1 MALRTLPSAVN
12 TLLNDGTGFTYAHL
26 VKFERPNL
34 NTQFDVDQPTKY
46 AYITDGSIDI
56 TWNGDTYF
64 ANKLKKIGNFTEN
77 SQASA
82 SNSTLTIS
90 ALALGT
96 SLTDTLTFNS
106 SAGTVTGTKDF
117 VEQGLA
123 EGDTILF
130 TASYSGQND
139 AKKFVI
145 TGFQSNNTVLVLDTI
160 YDVIANET
168 TTVYTLDLV
177 SPELLGP
184 VADRTATDYSNHIN
198 RQVFIYKALF
208 DEETGLMVGDPFLMF
223 KGIIA
228 GAKLKQDPF
237 KGSEISWSLTSHW
250 GDFVR
255 VNGRLTSD
263 HAHRALKANGEPDKV
278 ALVDQRYANDFGFMH
293 AEKAINLT
301 AVYQVMETRYKEKKR
316 GGLAGLVGLKKLQEY
331 QVEVDREVDLRF
343 NTSARRLP
351 VVYGVQKIDAIPIF
365 IDSDKNDS
373 TNIYAA
379 YAICEGQIAGIY
391 DVHFNNL
398 STICVD
404 ANDSGARNSQN
415 DNNNV
420 EVVCAGRMDR
430 GDTLSSST
438 LSGSQNV
445 KGIDSQ
451 FNPADFN
458 SALGTPD
465 YLTYWTGS
473 ISKYDILADWN
484 YGAITSPTGTRS
496 GDLAAQLGIVDNQ
509 SAKFNPGIP
518 TEIIFHA
525 GKTRQKADPMLA
537 KKGAA
542 GEFKIQSD
550 YSNTKTNYWGAN
562 HQLLDTAYVAVRYEI
577 GEGETEIQPMEF
589 VVKGKYLQ
597 CYNYDYSYSYN
608 KLKND
613 TSAWDSFEVGSEYTL
628 KAGDIG
634 GSGSTIGTVRIAD
647 KYEIYNHAGNLDKR
661 IRFHEDPEIG
671 NNTTFYLDDGSSNYF
686 YLETYNRTISSTSIA
701 VKAELPVSTV
711 TTNGSSTTD
720 ITLNTSSASTG
731 QQALLALN
739 QALMEMCLATST
751 PGAGFACAAF
761 AQQLETT
768 TVASNVITLPQNV
781 TDEVSNLDKIVFAD
795 QLIVQSLNLS
805 GGTNIDNGDYKIRL
819 IYDDGAGDYKVQE
832 RTIIAHDTSPS
843 GEDIL
848 TLDSEWES
856 DYIPDGTSNYTYSI
870 RSMGDLRVSL
880 NPAAQLLDYLTNNR
894 YGKGLT
900 SSDLHISTFASTA
913 RTCDTN
919 SDITVISTTSPSVG
933 DYYYYNTNDNYF
945 RGKVESKTAR
955 TVDGTTYY
963 EVVFT
968 DVIGKLGYKYLDW
981 KTYNTGDLVWNDG
994 KLYSWS
1000 STLAGSSAAGTI
1012 SLTKEGSSDTIT
1024 LDTNS
1029 SNATVGAASGNY
1041 PKWKVSYE
1049 GNCLVKSYSD
1059 NNSFNGSGYSI
1070 YDADEVK
1077 YWRYMGWDHHDQRW
1091 ATRHQLNTII
1101 DTSNSIFDN
1110 INNILAQFNG
1120 ILRYENG
1127 KYALGIKTAAPTL
1140 ETVRYIDESDIIG
1153 EITVEDS
1160 GTKGSYNAMSLS
1172 FPDPQNK
1179 FSNRSITYTNSDY
1192 IKQDKGVTKS
1202 GSVSTPD
1209 ITNYFNA
1216 RIQATQYLTETRNN
1230 LKVSFTMVPE
1240 GIKLLAGTLIK
1251 LSNSKFGWVDKY
1263 FRIETLTFREDC
1275 LVDIDA
1281 EEHTD
1286 SAFLVTKEVS
1296 TTPAAFP
1303 PSSSKDE
1310 EPLPIPDAPTSL
1322 SYDSANN
1329 KGGVLLSWTNASSFT
1344 TNTWATEIW
1353 RSSTNNRA
1361 NASVVGTS
1369 LGTSF
1374 TDPTTEDQDGVVY
1387 YWVRHS
1393 VETISRRDGKKR
1405 FVYSNFDTSATNGLQ
1420 ANVVSADVKYVTIS
1434 GDQAFKF
1441 EQGSTVPTSTTIT
1454 LTATLFGTLTTYDW
1468 EYWTGNAWANLSGTQ
1483 TAQTYSLEYD
1493 DPDWGS
1499 NTSLRIRCSS
1509 GGYSDEITI
1518 VKLFDGED
1526 TINIILSNEA
1536 HTLASSSTG
1545 TVTNYTGS
1553 GTTIRVFQ
1561 GITELDYD
1569 GVGTAAGK
1577 WTVSASGSG
1586 IDNIGAISDSGTYA
1600 TVADHSGMTVDNT
1613 VITYTI
1619 TGKTAQGNSIGT
1631 LTKTQTLSKSKSG
1644 TGGRVVTL
1652 STTKQVFVYDSS
1664 GNNPTGSATI
1674 TATAHNLDS
1683 TGYYRFLKNGSEVQ
1697 ASSQTNTYPYTPAT
1711 PITSMP
1717 EIIEVELRD
1726 GSASGSVVATDEMSL
1741 IGIQPGADV
1750 TTAILSNEAHTLPV
1764 TNQGVVTYTG
1774 SGTTIKVFQGATAL
1788 AYKPT
1793 WNGNQAG
1800 KWIVTSTASNITRGD
1815 VQDSGNYATVDDH
1828 EDMDENATN
1837 ASITYNIT
1845 GRTFEGESFTIQKI
1859 QSFSKSVDGADGDPG
1874 DPGNNGD
1881 RGPQTVT
1888 GYLYYQLSSASAPTS
1903 SNTPNSSNTYGMNFS
1918 TGKFGTILNNW
1929 SHNPPTFAAGNA
1941 NKYWYVFFGV
1951 EESGTYNPSTN
1962 TYSGE
1967 TIYIDSQATQ
1977 GIGFSGLVTFTSND
1991 LTDGSSTYDPG
2002 TVINSGTTTKI
2013 NGGRIETGSITA
2025 LQIEGE
2031 TITAAEIDGD
2041 TITANK
2047 LTNSNTN
2054 TSYNSNNN
2062 KFSIGNT
2069 GNEVDVNGTDYCAT
2083 GYFYSS
2089 TTNCAAVIA
2098 EAGVN
2103 SSAAIVG
2110 TSKGNNTS
2118 GYGGFF
2124 GWSSTNNYSDS
2135 GKNKVFIGGKSY
2147 HILAKN
2153 GTTDVF
2159 SVAEDGSVISKMNI
2173 TAYGTASDIRLKD
2186 NIEVIPNALEK
2197 VSELR
2202 GVTFD
2207 YKSDGKRNTGLI
2219 AQELEKVLPEAV
2231 YKTNLLGEYEEDK
2244 VLAIRYGNVVGLLVE
2259 AIKELKAE
2267 IEDLKRGNSE

>member
-1 MALRTLPSAVN
+1 MALRTLSSAVD
-12 TLLNDGTGFTYAHL
+12 TLLNNGTGFTYAHL
-26 VKFERPNL
+26 VKFERPKL

-56 TWNGDTYF
+56 AWNGDTYF

-82 SNSTLTIS
+82 SASTLTIS

-117 VEQGLA
+117 VQEGLA

-130 TASYSGQND
+130 TASSSGQNN

-160 YDVIANET
+160 YEAITNESS
-168 TTVYTLDLV
+168 VGYTLDLV

-184 VADRTATDYSNHIN
+184 VTDRTATDYSNYIN

-223 KGIIA
+223 KGIVA

-263 HAHRALKANGEPDKV
+263 HSHRALKANGEPDKT

-351 VVYGVQKIDAIPIF
+351 VVYGVQKVDAIPIF
-365 IDSDKNDS
+365 IDSDKDDS

-379 YAICEGQIAGIY
+379 YAICEGQVAGIY
-391 DVHFNNL
+391 DVHFNNQ

-404 ANDSGARNSQN
+404 ANDSGARNSQTA
-415 DNNNV
+415 NNNV
-420 EVVCAGRMDR
+420 EVVCEGRMDR
-430 GDTLSSST
+430 GDTLSSIALT
-438 LSGSQNV
+438 GSQNV

-458 SALGTPD
+458 NALGTPG
-465 YLTYWTGS
+465 YPTYWNGS
-473 ISKYDILADWN
+473 ASKYDILADWG
-484 YGAITSPTGTRS
+484 YGAITSSTGTTS
-496 GDLAAQLGIVDNQ
+496 GLNLTAQLGIVDNQ
-509 SAKFNPGIP
+509 SAKFTPGIP

-613 TSAWDSFEVGSEYTL
+613 VSAWNSFEIGSEYTL
-628 KAGDIG
+628 KEGDTG

-647 KYEIYNHAGNLDKR
+647 KYEIYDHAGNIDKR

-671 NNTTFYLDDGSSNYF
+671 SNTTFYLDDGSSNYF

-701 VKAELPVSTV
+701 ARAELPVSSV

-720 ITLNTSSASTG
+720 VTLDFTSASAG
-731 QQALLALN
+731 QQALPGLN
-739 QALMEMCLATST
+739 QALMEMCLAANTA
-751 PGAGFACAAF
+751 GAGLDCIAF
-761 AQQLETT
+761 AQQLETA

-795 QLIVQSLNLS
+795 QLVVQSLNLS
-805 GGTNIDNGDYKIRL
+805 GGTNIDNGDYKVRL
-819 IYDDGAGDYKVQE
+819 IYDDGAGDYKLQE

-880 NPAAQLLDYLTNNR
+880 NPAVQLLDYLTNNR

-900 SSDLHISTFASTA
+900 ASDLHLTTFASTA

-919 SDITVISTTSPSVG
+919 SDITVISTTSPNVG
-933 DYYYYNTNDNYF
+933 DYYYYDANDNYF
-945 RGKVESKTAR
+945 RGKVESSTAR
-955 TVDGTTYY
+955 TVAGTSYY

-1012 SLTKEGSSDTIT
+1012 SLTKEGTSDTIT

-1029 SNATVGAASGNY
+1029 ANDTVGAASGNY
-1041 PKWKVSYE
+1041 PKSKVSYE
-1049 GNCLVKSYSD
+1049 GNCLVKSFSD

-1120 ILRYENG
+1120 VLRYENG
-1127 KYALGIKTAAPTL
+1127 KYALDIKTAAPTL
-1140 ETVRYIDESDIIG
+1140 ETVRYIDETDIIG

-1216 RIQATQYLTETRNN
+1216 RIQATQYLIETRNN

-1296 TTPAAFP
+1296 TGTAAFP
-1303 PSSSKDE
+1303 VSSSKDE
-1310 EPLPIPDAPTSL
+1310 EPLPIPGAPSGL
-1322 SYDSANN
+1322 SYDTTNN
-1329 KGGVLLSWTNASSFT
+1329 RGGVALSWTNNSSFAES
-1344 TNTWATEIW
+1344 TWKTEVF
-1353 RSSTNNRA
+1353 RSTDNNRA
-1361 NASVVGTS
+1361 NAVVVGTA
-1369 LGTSF
+1369 LGSTF
-1374 TDPTTEDQDGVVY
+1374 TDPITNDADGTVY
-1387 YWVRHS
+1387 YWIRHS

-1405 FVYSNFDTSATNGLQ
+1405 LVYSNFNTGANSGLQ
-1420 ANVVSADVKYVTIS
+1420 ANVEVAADGVDGINGTNGVNGDDGARNAIAYYFYSTAQS
-1434 GDQAFKF
+1434 GAP
-1441 EQGSTVPTSTTIT
+1441 STPSSSIFSYNFSTSTPSSSS
-1454 LTATLFGTLTTYDW
+1454 GSWLTTF
-1468 EYWTGNAWANLSGTQ
+1468 NPSALS
-1483 TAQTYSLEYD
+1483 S
-1493 DPDWGS
+1493 S
-1499 NTSLRIRCSS
+1499 NT
-1509 GGYSDEITI
+1509 GDNKYW
-1518 VKLFDGED
+1518 
-1526 TINIILSNEA
+1526 A
-1536 HTLASSSTG
+1536 
-1545 TVTNYTGS
+1545 
-1553 GTTIRVFQ
+1553 IRVTFQ
-1561 GITELDYD
+1561 EATFG
-1569 GVGTAAGK
+1569 GSVG
-1577 WTVSASGSG
+1577 
-1586 IDNIGAISDSGTYA
+1586 
-1600 TVADHSGMTVDNT
+1600 
-1613 VITYTI
+1613 
-1619 TGKTAQGNSIGT
+1619 
-1631 LTKTQTLSKSKSG
+1631 
-1644 TGGRVVTL
+1644 VTL
-1652 STTKQVFVYDSS
+1652 SSVF
-1664 GNNPTGSATI
+1664 TW
-1674 TATAHNLDS
+1674 
-1683 TGYYRFLKNGSEVQ
+1683 
-1697 ASSQTNTYPYTPAT
+1697 TNF
-1711 PITSMP
+1711 
-1717 EIIEVELRD
+1717 D
-1726 GSASGSVVATDEMSL
+1726 
-1741 IGIQPGADV
+1741 
-1750 TTAILSNEAHTLPV
+1750 
-1764 TNQGVVTYTG
+1764 
-1774 SGTTIKVFQGATAL
+1774 
-1788 AYKPT
+1788 
-1793 WNGNQAG
+1793 
-1800 KWIVTSTASNITRGD
+1800 
-1815 VQDSGNYATVDDH
+1815 
-1828 EDMDENATN
+1828 
-1837 ASITYNIT
+1837 
-1845 GRTFEGESFTIQKI
+1845 
-1859 QSFSKSVDGADGDPG
+1859 
-1874 DPGNNGD
+1874 
-1881 RGPQTVT
+1881 
-1888 GYLYYQLSSASAPTS
+1888 
-1903 SNTPNSSNTYGMNFS
+1903 
-1918 TGKFGTILNNW
+1918 
-1929 SHNPPTFAAGNA
+1929 
-1941 NKYWYVFFGV
+1941 
-1951 EESGTYNPSTN
+1951 
-1962 TYSGE
+1962 
-1967 TIYIDSQATQ
+1967 
-1977 GIGFSGLVTFTSND
+1977 GLVTFTNLANGRD
-1991 LTDGSSTYDPG
+1991 ENGNLST
-2002 TVINSGTTTKI
+2002 T
-2013 NGGRIETGSITA
+2013 
-2025 LQIEGE
+2025 L
-2031 TITAAEIDGD
+2031 IDGGA
-2041 TITANK
+2041 ITANTINVDSLK
-2047 LTNSNTN
+2047 SNSA
-2054 TSYNSNNN
+2054 
-2062 KFSIGNT
+2062 GN
-2069 GNEVDVNGTDYCAT
+2069 
-2083 GYFYSS
+2083 SS
-2089 TTNCAAVIA
+2089 TF
-2098 EAGVN
+2098 EF
-2103 SSAAIVG
+2103 
-2110 TSKGNNTS
+2110 NTS
-2118 GYGGFF
+2118 GVDFGFGSTISTTGYITSGTSNSIAYVGEATGSSQYGIGGIGNASGAGGVFHN
-2124 GWSSTNNYSDS
+2124 STNSDS
-2135 GKNKVFIGGKSY
+2135 YILLGHSSY
-2147 HILAKN
+2147 AIRMQDGDLN
-2153 GTTDVF
+2153 FQLDYTGNLWTDGNV
-2159 SVAEDGSVISKMNI
+2159 
-2173 TAYGTASDIRLKD
+2173 TAYAGLGSSSDIRLKD
-2186 NIEVIPNALEK
+2186 NIEPISYALNK
-2197 VSELR
+2197 IQTLR

-2207 YKSDGKRNTGLI
+2207 FKKTGERSTGLI
-2219 AQELEKVLPEAV
+2219 AQEVERVLPEAV
-2231 YKTNLLGEYEEDK
+2231 YEAGEFENPEEK
-2244 VLAIRYGNVVGLLVE
+2244 MKAVKYGNLAGLFVE
-2259 AIKELKAE
+2259 AIKELQGE
-2267 IEDLKRGNSE
+2267 ILELKSEVKRLKNGSSNS